1 MTGQRETLSHA
12 AHSLLERAGNGL
24 AGTDASWGGHFIN
37 AAESIDV
44 IDSGHSPVLSP
55 KVDVKIDLEPAWFGG
70 SSIGARVPPPDIAP
84 HVRIKDIFN
93 TGNPPVHFAWTKP
106 DIERSTVVLSCRLS
120 SETIYSKVYDRGE

>member
-55 KVDVKIDLEPAWFGG
+55 KVDVKIDLECPGLPGQFSVEINKLA
-70 SSIGARVPPPDIAP
+70 
-84 HVRIKDIFN
+84 K
-93 TGNPPVHFAWTKP
+93 
-106 DIERSTVVLSCRLS
+106 LSVAS
-120 SETIYSKVYDRGE
+120 